1 LARKVHPI
9 IALAIAA
16 IILLAI
22 VPPTTALAP
31 ARKPNWHINDYW
43 KYHGQFVF
51 IVTVLIDVDLNVTGK
66 GEVSVG
72 PNTYSVFM
80 LDFSIKTT
88 LGAFQTSVTGTNYYS
103 QDDFSLIKT
112 KSTTYDNSKPKT
124 TETTEITYDP
134 PKREVNF
141 PMDLGKEWEDN
152 LTITNVDTVNGVTKT
167 TVSNESLT
175 FTVAAIES
183 LDTSLGQMD
192 CFRITQMNK
201 TGATLNYW
209 YSAGIGEFVKLTFS
223 PALQDSYVTITDYQY
238 YPGGGNGDGGG
249 NGMLVLALIV
259 VVVVIVVVIAVV
271 AYAVTR
277 RRSMVMVQQSGPQP
291 VAGAQVAPT
300 PGAVPLAQPIQPVP
314 QPLAM
319 IEDVFLVYRDG
330 RLIHHDARRLKPEV
344 DQDLLGGM
352 LTAIQDFVSRSF
364 PSSDGTPGTVKEI
377 RYANNRIL
385 LENGRYLYLAV
396 VTDMQDT
403 VALQARMA
411 SLVRLIE
418 SRCQSGLAEWDGNL
432 ESLAEAKRLS
442 RLMLTDEPIPSQ

>member
-1 LARKVHPI
+1 MIVLAT
-9 IALAIAA
+9 AA

-22 VPPTTALAP
+22 VPPTAAQAP
-31 ARKPNWHINDYW
+31 AKKPNWHINDYW

-80 LDFSIKTT
+80 LDFSIRTT
-88 LGAFQTSVTGTNYYS
+88 LGTIESTVSGTDYFS

-112 KSTTYDNSKPKT
+112 RSTTNDNGKLKT
-124 TETTEITYDP
+124 TEVTYDP

-152 LTITNVDTVNGVTKT
+152 FTITTVNTVNGVAKT
-167 TVSNESLT
+167 TVTNESLT
-175 FTVAAIES
+175 YTVAAIES

-192 CFRITQMNK
+192 CYRITAMNK
-201 TGATLNYW
+201 TGNSINYW
-209 YSAGIGEFVKLTFS
+209 YSAQIGEFVKLSFS

-238 YPGGGNGDGGG
+238 APGGGNGDGGG
-249 NGMLVLALIV
+249 NSMMMIRLIA
-259 VVVVIVVVIAVV
+259 VVVVIVVVVVVV
-271 AYAVTR
+271 AYVATR
-277 RRSMVMVQQSGPQP
+277 KRSAVMVQQSYSQP
-291 VAGAQVAPT
+291 MAGAQAGPAPI
-300 PGAVPLAQPIQPVP
+300 PVPVAQPIQPAP
-314 QPLAM
+314 QPQAM

-352 LTAIQDFVSRSF
+352 LTAIQDFISRSF

-385 LENGRYLYLAV
+385 LENGKYIYIAI
-396 VTDMQDT
+396 VTDISNT
-403 VALQARMA
+403 AALQARMA

-418 SRCQSGLAEWDGNL
+418 VRCINGLAEWDGNL
-432 ESLAEAKRLS
+432 ESLAEAKRLL
-442 RLMLTDEPIPSQ
+442 RLILSDEPIPSQ